1 MLAKAPTL
9 INYKIVSDRIPYDG
23 MYHSYNGD
31 LVPDWESTVRKLKE
45 TIYGADV
52 LDDEGNV
59 VTPTPTQEA
68 ETADAANGQEN
79 DTQNTEAATD
89 DGDQITMEAE
99 IGTGDP
105 SSQIVRGNDAD
116 GQVGDSLQN
125 NSQKKVAVVADNTGN
140 TSGVLSGK
148 RLLNPYI
155 DPVFVLRVPQA
166 PEAQN
171 DNLVDGDYQWQ
182 KPKVSKGIEN

>member
-1 MLAKAPTL
+1 
-9 INYKIVSDRIPYDG
+9 
-23 MYHSYNGD
+23 
-31 LVPDWESTVRKLKE
+31 
-45 TIYGADV
+45 
-52 LDDEGNV
+52 
-59 VTPTPTQEA
+59 
-68 ETADAANGQEN
+68 
-79 DTQNTEAATD
+79 
-89 DGDQITMEAE
+89 MEAE

-140 TSGVLSGK
+140 TSGVLNGK

>member
-1 MLAKAPTL
+1 M
-9 INYKIVSDRIPYDG
+9 
-23 MYHSYNGD
+23 
-31 LVPDWESTVRKLKE
+31 
-45 TIYGADV
+45 
-52 LDDEGNV
+52 
-59 VTPTPTQEA
+59 
-68 ETADAANGQEN
+68 
-79 DTQNTEAATD
+79 
-89 DGDQITMEAE
+89 
-99 IGTGDP
+99 
-105 SSQIVRGNDAD
+105 RGNDAD

-140 TSGVLSGK
+140 TSGVLNGK

>member
-1 MLAKAPTL
+1 MMEVRLRMRRRSEREILPHRLCVETMQT
-9 INYKIVSDRIPYDG
+9 DR
-23 MYHSYNGD
+23 
-31 LVPDWESTVRKLKE
+31 W
-45 TIYGADV
+45 
-52 LDDEGNV
+52 
-59 VTPTPTQEA
+59 
-68 ETADAANGQEN
+68 ETACKTTA
-79 DTQNTEAATD
+79 
-89 DGDQITMEAE
+89 
-99 IGTGDP
+99 
-105 SSQIVRGNDAD
+105 R
-116 GQVGDSLQN
+116 
-125 NSQKKVAVVADNTGN
+125 KKWLWWQTNTGN

>member
-1 MLAKAPTL
+1 
-9 INYKIVSDRIPYDG
+9 
-23 MYHSYNGD
+23 
-31 LVPDWESTVRKLKE
+31 
-45 TIYGADV
+45 
-52 LDDEGNV
+52 
-59 VTPTPTQEA
+59 
-68 ETADAANGQEN
+68 
-79 DTQNTEAATD
+79 
-89 DGDQITMEAE
+89 MEAE

-155 DPVFVLRVPQA
+155 DRSL
-166 PEAQN
+166 
-171 DNLVDGDYQWQ
+171 
-182 KPKVSKGIEN
+182 S